1 MTKEKVKS
9 LLDPSEQEIRL
20 SFTNYKLLK
29 RDEFNLTGS
38 HIYFVKGCN
47 EVGKTSILTA
57 LRAAM
62 EMKDDTPQKVTL
74 GETDGVCE
82 FTIPGP
88 DGKMYN
94 VVYEFTDT
102 TTKFV
107 IFDEEGNKISKI
119 TDMRNIFKYNHVDAT
134 SFISWSRTA
143 EGRRKQ
149 KEYILELLPA
159 ESYLQYKDLET
170 KEGELFNQRTKANK
184 DLDDAKLLLKNEEL
198 TSEEKEI
205 QKNLKV
211 AEEQLKKREVEF
223 ESLTKVDNKIQEVVN
238 QMIQVEAKISRVNN
252 DSLVYIQNIENLN
265 KVSNS
270 NIVEYEN
277 RIKELQTKIE
287 VEKTSIQSNF
297 NSIQLREKTVT
308 DLIEPDTKILSQLK
322 INKEALELEKG
333 KGVDPEK
340 LNKLSVSVETGRAY
354 VNRAKTLTE
363 KLVKF
368 DGFKAKSDT
377 LTEKV
382 DNLTKEITEL
392 RTGKEKVIL
401 EGKFPVDNLSFDE
414 EGYLTISGLRFDE
427 HQTCESDTILI
438 VAQLLC
444 KMNITPIQILGDAS
458 LLDYNKLDKLYEI
471 AEANGKIMF
480 VDEIDR
486 TLDKLVIV
494 GYEKKNKDKE
504 EKKSTKPL
512 F

>member
-1 MTKEKVKS
+1 MKKEETKKQ
-9 LLDPSEQEIRL
+9 LIDPSEQEIRL
-20 SFTNYKLLK
+20 SFHNYKNLK
-29 RDEFNLTGS
+29 KDEFVLQGS
-38 HIYFVKGCN
+38 HVYFIKGPN
-47 EVGKTSILTA
+47 DIGKSSILFA

-62 EMKDDTPQKVTL
+62 EIKDETYQKVSK
-74 GETDGVCE
+74 GETEGVNE

-94 VVYEFTDT
+94 IVYEFTDT

-159 ESYLQYKDLET
+159 ESYLKYKECENKET
-170 KEGELFNQRTKANK
+170 ELFNQRTKANK
-184 DLDDAKLLLKNEEL
+184 ELDDAKLLLKNEEL
-198 TSEEKEI
+198 TSEELKI
-205 QKNLKV
+205 QSNLKA
-211 AEEQLKKREVEF
+211 AEKQLKEREVEL
-223 ESLTKVDNKIQEVVN
+223 EELTKVDTKLTEVIG
-238 QMIQVEAKISRVNN
+238 QMIQIEAKIGKAKSDHIAYI
-252 DSLVYIQNIENLN
+252 DSVTSLNTRRNEWIEG
-265 KVSNS
+265 
-270 NIVEYEN
+270 YEKQ
-277 RIKELQTKIE
+277 IKEL
-287 VEKTSIQSNF
+287 
-297 NSIQLREKTVT
+297 
-308 DLIEPDTKILSQLK
+308 QLK
-322 INKEALELEKG
+322 INKEKEDIKLSLKDIEEREKTINKLVAPDERELLSLTDQRKTLEGNKG
-333 KGVDPEK
+333 KPDPEK
-340 LNKLSVSVETGRAY
+340 VSKLTLSVENGRAY
-354 VNRAKTLTE
+354 VNRAKNLTD
-363 KLVKF
+363 KLAKYNV
-368 DGFKAKSDT
+368 FKAKSDT

-382 DNLTKEITEL
+382 DELTKEITKL
-392 RTGKEKVIL
+392 RTDKENVIL
-401 EGKFPVDNLSFDE
+401 EGEFPVENLSFDE

-458 LLDYNKLDKLYEI
+458 LLDYNKLDKLYDI
-471 AEANGKIMF
+471 AEQNGKIMF

-494 GYEKKNKDKE
+494 GYEKKSKE
-504 EKKSTKPL
+504 EQKKPTKTL

>member
-1 MTKEKVKS
+1 MTESKKS
-9 LLDPSEQEIRL
+9 LLDVSESEIKL
-20 SFTNYKLLK
+20 TFHNYKLLRK
-29 RDEFNLTGS
+29 EEFTLQGS
-38 HIYFVKGCN
+38 HIYFIKGCN

-57 LRAAM
+57 LRASM

-74 GETDGVCE
+74 GETEGCNE

-94 VVYEFTDT
+94 IVYEFTDS

-134 SFISWSRTA
+134 SFIGWSKTA

-149 KEYILELLPA
+149 KEYILELLPSK
-159 ESYLQYKDLET
+159 SYLDYKDLEN
-170 KEGELFNQRTKANK
+170 KEKELFDQRTKVNK
-184 DLDDAKLLLKNEEL
+184 DLDDTNLLKKNEEL
-198 TSEEKEI
+198 TGEEREI
-205 QKNLKV
+205 QKNLKK
-211 AEEQLKKREVEF
+211 AEEQLKLRETELKG
-223 ESLTKVDNKIQEVVN
+223 LTEVDNKISDVVT
-238 QMIQVEAKISRVNN
+238 QMIQVQAKIDKINN
-252 DSLVYIQNIENLN
+252 DALVYLNNLKNLN
-265 KVSNS
+265 TTATS
-270 NIVEYEN
+270 NIKEYEN

-287 VEKTSIQSNF
+287 IEKTLI
-297 NSIQLREKTVT
+297 VT
-308 DLIEPDTKILSQLK
+308 NTKAILTKENQVKDLISPDE
-322 INKEALELEKG
+322 KELLTLTDQKKVLELQKG
-333 KGVDPEK
+333 SGEDKDKVAK
-340 LNKLSVSVETGRAY
+340 LTVSVENGRAY
-354 VNRAKTLTE
+354 VNKAKTLTD

-368 DGFKAKSDT
+368 DGFKTKSDT

-382 DNLTKEITEL
+382 ENLTNEITKL
-392 RTGKEKVIL
+392 RKDKETIVK
-401 EGKFPVDNLSFDE
+401 EGEFPVENLSFDE
-414 EGYLTISGLRFDE
+414 EGYLTINGLRFDE

-438 VAQLLC
+438 VAQLMC

-458 LLDYNKLDKLYEI
+458 LLDYKKLDKLYDI

-494 GYEKKNKDKE
+494 GYEKKNKEEQK
-504 EKKSTKPL
+504 EKKPTKPL